1 MYAKLTTVKGK
12 RLFIFKGLELDL
24 NGFKRFET
32 YIIVKDNFFHY
43 YKETSIGMIIV
54 QLNFN
59 NIFIDVIK

>member
-1 MYAKLTTVKGK
+1 MYAKLTTVKEQ
-12 RLFIFKGLELDL
+12 RLFMFQGLDLDL
-24 NGFKRFET
+24 NSFKKFET